1 MKKVFIYIHSLEIG
15 GAERSLIGLLNSIDY
30 SEYEVD
36 LFLSRHTGEFFN
48 LIPENVNLLPQIK
61 QYTYLAVPIANL
73 IKNGALKIAFGRAI
87 GKLKAKR
94 FLKRNNLQYNPGITA
109 EYSHK
114 YTKKFMPEIS
124 DVEYDLAISFLT
136 PHYFVSEKVNSK
148 IKIAWIHTDY
158 TKLSIDVDSELKMWD
173 KYDKL
178 VAVSDKCKESFI
190 KIFPTLKDKVTVIEN
205 ILSSDYVRSQ
215 ADVDVFDEIKSEK
228 NCVNILSVGRFECA
242 KNFESIPEI
251 VSKMKNNV
259 KWYIV
264 GYGGLEE
271 KIRNKITEF
280 NMEDRVIILG
290 KKSNPYPYIKAC
302 DIYAQP
308 SLYEGKAVTV
318 REAQILCK
326 PVVITNFTTAASQ
339 VNAGVD
345 GVIIPMEIDECAKAL
360 DDFIV
365 NTELQKKLIKN
376 CSERNFGN
384 ENEVEKIYDL
394 IRSNI

>member
-1 MKKVFIYIHSLEIG
+1 MKRIFISIHCLEIG

-36 LFLSRHTGEFFN
+36 LFVSRHTGEFMD
-48 LIPENVNLLPQIK
+48 LIPEKVNLLPQIK
-61 QYTYLAVPIANL
+61 QYTYLAVPIINV
-73 IKNGALKIAFGRAI
+73 IKNGNVKIALGRTV
-87 GKLKAKR
+87 GKIKAKR
-94 FLKRNNLQYNPGITA
+94 YIKHHKIPYNPGIA
-109 EYSHK
+109 LEYSHK
-114 YTKKFMPEIS
+114 YTKRFMPKIS
-124 DVEYDLAISFLT
+124 DKVYDLAISFLT
-136 PHYFVSEKVNSK
+136 PHYFVAEKVNAK
-148 IKIAWIHTDY
+148 MKLAWIHTDY
-158 TKLSIDVDSELKMWD
+158 TKLSIDVESELKMWD
-173 KYDKL
+173 VYDKL

-190 KIFPTLKDKVTVIEN
+190 KVFPALKDKVTVIEN

-215 ADVDVFDEIKSEK
+215 AQIDVSDEMSCED
-228 NCVNILSVGRFECA
+228 NCVKILSVGRFESA
-242 KNFESIPEI
+242 KNFEAIPEI
-251 VSKMKNNV
+251 VSKMKQNV

-271 KIRNKITEF
+271 KIRNRIKEF
-280 NMEDRVIILG
+280 GMEDRIIILG
-290 KKSNPYPYIKAC
+290 KKSNPYPYINAC

-339 VNAGVD
+339 VND
-345 GVIIPMEIDECAKAL
+345 GKDGIIIPMEMDECARAL
-360 DDFIV
+360 DDFV
-365 NTELQKKLIKN
+365 SDKDLQKKLIKN

-394 IRSNI
+394 IRSDI